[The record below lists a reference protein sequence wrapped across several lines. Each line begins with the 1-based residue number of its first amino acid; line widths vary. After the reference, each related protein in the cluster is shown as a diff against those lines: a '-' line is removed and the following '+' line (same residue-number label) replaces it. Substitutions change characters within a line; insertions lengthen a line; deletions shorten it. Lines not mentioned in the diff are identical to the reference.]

1 MRPDRRPTP
10 RQDDR
15 NRTGGM
21 GQGQKRDDQDVD
33 RELQGDEGRG
43 TDREREGGKDQ
54 GGRGGDRGR
63 TGGGNNR

>member
-1 MRPDRRPTP
+1 
-10 RQDDR
+10 
-15 NRTGGM
+15 M